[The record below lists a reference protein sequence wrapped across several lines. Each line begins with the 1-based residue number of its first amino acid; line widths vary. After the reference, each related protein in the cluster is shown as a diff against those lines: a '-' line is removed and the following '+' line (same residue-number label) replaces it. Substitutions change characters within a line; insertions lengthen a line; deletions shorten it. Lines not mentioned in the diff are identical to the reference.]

1 MEELLERHK
10 QETAAL
16 RAESEQ
22 LGAQMQQRMK
32 AVGDEK
38 AKLELQLR
46 MATDERKLEMSQI
59 AEKLKETERA
69 RKEAEDR
76 ARALDTQ
83 KVRLLEENDERHR
96 ERQQA
101 MEQAAEERDLRA
113 TEELERAQSSYEQT
127 LAQLKALH
135 AQEKETL
142 EARVQEQKRRN
153 K

>member
-1 MEELLERHK
+1 
-10 QETAAL
+10 
-16 RAESEQ
+16 
-22 LGAQMQQRMK
+22 MQQRMK

>member
-46 MATDERKLEMSQI
+46 MATDERKLEMS
-59 AEKLKETERA
+59 
-69 RKEAEDR
+69 
-76 ARALDTQ
+76 
-83 KVRLLEENDERHR
+83 
-96 ERQQA
+96 
-101 MEQAAEERDLRA
+101 
-113 TEELERAQSSYEQT
+113 
-127 LAQLKALH
+127 
-135 AQEKETL
+135 
-142 EARVQEQKRRN
+142 
-153 K
+153 

>member
-1 MEELLERHK
+1 
-10 QETAAL
+10 
-16 RAESEQ
+16 
-22 LGAQMQQRMK
+22 
-32 AVGDEK
+32 
-38 AKLELQLR
+38 
-46 MATDERKLEMSQI
+46 
-59 AEKLKETERA
+59 
-69 RKEAEDR
+69 
-76 ARALDTQ
+76 
-83 KVRLLEENDERHR
+83 
-96 ERQQA
+96 